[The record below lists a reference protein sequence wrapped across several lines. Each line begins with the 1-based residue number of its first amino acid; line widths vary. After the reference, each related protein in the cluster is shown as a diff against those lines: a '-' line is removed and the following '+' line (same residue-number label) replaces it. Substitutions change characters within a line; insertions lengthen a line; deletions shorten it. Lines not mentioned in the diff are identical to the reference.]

1 MHLHNTFLVGDGVTS
16 VIRLLLQTT
25 KTVTG
30 TLSWGVQ
37 DYPTRPGLHRWDY
50 THMELEAG
58 RMRALNGC

>member
-50 THMELEAG
+50 KIVFGAES
-58 RMRALNGC
+58 